1 MNLNEN
7 YIKISLNDDDTS
19 LISAHY
25 INEVLPTTKHYKEF
39 HLNRLMALVDDSA
52 MPLVKR
58 FAASKKFNEH
68 QIEDTLIRPILES
81 LGNVLKGR
89 VALGSDTV
97 DFCVY
102 TPNSQI
108 EPDGFADDYS
118 NVNAIIESKRY
129 GRIENKYYVQKQDNT
144 DEIYQTLNYLR
155 TMNLTLGNAKINYS
169 VPFIVLTDGYRW
181 RVYSHNYVHNVK
193 EYEAHF
199 IEFNLEAIVGC
210 KDIEQRNHLL
220 KLFAI
225 IFSKEALTGALLK
238 YQNDSHELEIAVT
251 TALKEQT
258 YTALEYIATG
268 IWRAV
273 VEDENPLLLST
284 LKTYYNIDVELV
296 HGNEEERAKLLKVIY
311 DESLVFLLRMLFV
324 LYAEDRSLFD
334 QQEIPKVIKGEGN
347 ILEKIIVKNKGIGE
361 ITDGDGFDHNY
372 DLKLAEVFQL
382 VDKKYNGGLFS
393 GKKHPI
399 LFGLNIDDTLF
410 ANAVDNLCRVVVK
423 KKIYTVDFSTISARE
438 LGGIYESLLE
448 YKLAV
453 IDKDVKELPSIIN
466 KKRVR
471 HNVSKGDLYLINH
484 AGERKATGSYYTP
497 DLIVEHLVNTSLK
510 PKLEKAKLENSSN
523 FKDLLTA
530 VLDIKVLDPA
540 MGSGHMIQACY
551 SRIIS
556 FLHQSLEEMN
566 EAGYDEVPW
575 STELEYY
582 IRTQVA
588 RKCIYGV
595 DLNPIAVELAK
606 LVLWMKVF
614 RKDKPFEF
622 FDYNLACGNSLI
634 GVFEKIKLNN
644 ANTSSP
650 ALFRSQ
656 EEIETD
662 VQTLLLQYVSHM
674 VDMPRDT
681 VQQVHEVEKFWQQ
694 KVRPLQQQ
702 MAFTYNVKLAQWL
715 LPEQKGVVE
724 HGYEELITGIERDPA
739 YVQKIKSGSSD
750 IPEFVRELAAVDE
763 EIRKRFRPLHWSIA
777 YPHVAVKGGFDVVL
791 SNPPWDKVKT
801 NHNEFFS
808 DYIDGYADME
818 ASVAKKRADVFMAE
832 HPLVAKKWHEYVAN
846 IESQNAFYQN
856 AYQYQTWKDSK
867 GKALKGDA
875 NLFKVFMEKIF
886 DILADNGS
894 CGIVIP
900 DNLNLDNGC
909 TGLRHMLLENTTIKE
924 LMMFENR
931 KKLFDIHGQYKFD
944 VLTFEKKKPR
954 SNAAFTAGF
963 YWYDP
968 VWLESTPDEEY
979 IAQNEKNKPAYHKSY
994 RYSVPFL
1001 RKISPDLLTIFEF
1014 KNERLI
1020 KVFNK
1025 LLQYPAIGDVK
1036 EKLYIDTFAEFHMTH
1051 DSDLFNKEG
1060 KGWALFQGKT
1070 IHHFTSS
1077 LNPVERF
1084 VLPELGEERLAKK
1097 WKCDVRDLPDRLYR
1111 LAWRNIAQP
1120 TDTRSLICTVV
1131 PRGTF
1136 CGNSL
1141 NQALV
1146 MLNQEK
1152 ATDITLIAGLNA
1164 VFSSFCADMYI
1175 RQRIAKNVSAFIL
1188 KMLPVPRDLS
1198 IIKELG
1204 RLSLPLFAG
1213 MEFDA
1218 LRGEVQELTDV
1229 EARNKLIARLDARVA
1244 IMYDLSYEEYQAV
1257 LDTFPLVDEKQKKR
1271 CLLAYNDWKFSM

>member
-7 YIKISLNDDDTS
+7 YIKISLTEDTS

-25 INEVLPTTKHYKEF
+25 IKEVLPTTKHYKEF
-39 HLNRLMALVDDSA
+39 HLNRLMALVDDKD

-58 FAASKKFNEH
+58 FAASKNFNER
-68 QIEDTLIRPILES
+68 QVEDALIRPILES
-81 LGNVLKGR
+81 LGNVLKGQ
-89 VALGSDTV
+89 VALGGDAV

-102 TPNSQI
+102 TPDKKI
-108 EPDGFADDYS
+108 EPDGFAADYT

-129 GRIENKYYVQKQDNT
+129 GRIENKYYVQRKDNT

-155 TMNLTLGNAKINYS
+155 TMNLTLNHAKSNHI
-169 VPFIVLTDGYRW
+169 VPFSVLTDGYRW
-181 RVYSHNYVHNVK
+181 RIYSNNYVHNIK

-210 KDIEQRNHLL
+210 EDIERRNHFL

-225 IFSKEALTGALLK
+225 IFSKEALAGALLK

-273 VEDENPLLLST
+273 IEDENPLMIST
-284 LKTYYNIDVELV
+284 LKAFYNINVELV
-296 HGNEEERAKLLKVIY
+296 ETDEEERAKLLKMIY

-324 LYAEDRSLFD
+324 LYAEDRNLFN

-347 ILEKIIVKNKGIGE
+347 ILEKIIIKNKGIGE
-361 ITDGDGFDHNY
+361 ITDADGFDKNY

-399 LFGLNIDDTLF
+399 LFGLNINDTLF

-453 IDKDVKELPSIIN
+453 IDEEVKELPSIIN

-471 HNVSKGDLYLINH
+471 HNVAKGDLYLINH

-497 DLIVEHLVNTSLK
+497 DLIVEHLVNTSLN
-510 PKLEKAKLENSSN
+510 PKLEKVKAEHSDN
-523 FKDLLTA
+523 FKELIMA

-551 SRIIS
+551 SHIIS
-556 FLHQSLEEMN
+556 FLHQSLEKMN
-566 EAGYDEVPW
+566 EAGYNDVRW

-614 RKDKPFEF
+614 RNDKPFEF

-634 GVFEKIKLNN
+634 GVFEKIKLNSAN
-644 ANTSSP
+644 ASSA

-656 EEIETD
+656 EDIETD
-662 VQTLLLQYVSHM
+662 VQTMLLQYVAHM

-715 LPEQKGVVE
+715 LPEKKEIVVA
-724 HGYEELITGIERDPA
+724 GYEELITGIEKNPD
-739 YVQKIKSGSSD
+739 YVQKIRHQDAD
-750 IPEFVRELAAVDE
+750 IPEFVQKLSDIDK
-763 EIRKRFRPLHWSIA
+763 EIRERFRPLHWSIA

-818 ASVAKKRADVFMAE
+818 ASTAKKKAEAFMAE
-832 HPLVAKKWHEYVAN
+832 HPLVEKKWQEYVAN
-846 IESQNAFYQN
+846 IEAQNAFYQN
-856 AYQYQTWKDSK
+856 SYRYQTWKDSK

-886 DILADNGS
+886 DILADGGS

-909 TGLRHMLLENTTIKE
+909 TGLRHMLLESTTIKE
-924 LMMFENR
+924 LVMFENR

-968 VWLESTPDEEY
+968 IWLESSPDKEY
-979 IAQNEKNKPAYHKSY
+979 IAKDEKNKAAYHKSFS
-994 RYSVPFL
+994 YSVPFIS
-1001 RKISPDLLTIFEF
+1001 KISPDFLTIFEF
-1014 KNERLI
+1014 KNENLI
-1020 KVFNK
+1020 NIFSK
-1025 LLQYPAIGDVK
+1025 LLKYPEIGDVK
-1036 EKLYIDTFAEFHMTH
+1036 QKLHIETFSEFHMTH
-1051 DSDLFNKEG
+1051 DSDLFNNEG
-1060 KGWALFQGKT
+1060 RGWPLLQGKT
-1070 IHHFTSS
+1070 VHHFTSA

-1084 VLPELGEERLAKK
+1084 VLPELGEARLAKK
-1097 WKCDVRDLPDRLYR
+1097 WKCDVHVLPDRTYR

-1146 MLNQEK
+1146 IYDNKQT
-1152 ATDITLIAGLNA
+1152 TDFSLLAGIDVIL
-1164 VFSSFCADMYI
+1164 SSFCADMYI

-1188 KMLPVPRDLS
+1188 KSLPIPRDLEV
-1198 IIKELG
+1198 IKELG
-1204 RLSLPLFAG
+1204 RMSLPLFAG
-1213 MEFDA
+1213 MAFEAFRQDVSEIIDA
-1218 LRGEVQELTDV
+1218 AERS
-1229 EARNKLIARLDARVA
+1229 KLIAKLDARVA
-1244 IMYDLSYEEYQAV
+1244 IMYGLSYEEYQAV
-1257 LDTFPLVDEKQKKR
+1257 LDTFPLVDAQQKKR
-1271 CLLAYNDWKFSM
+1271 CLLEYNNWKFSM